1 MDYRQI
7 PGTELNVSRVCIG
20 TMTFGG
26 QMDLAGAEAAVA
38 YALERGVNFI
48 DTADIY
54 PPTKPTATEPIV
66 GSAIRGR
73 RHQVILASKT
83 GGPTGPGPDD
93 RGLGKKHLT
102 QAVEDSL
109 RRLQTDYLDLYY
121 AHFPD
126 KNVAPEELIETMN
139 GLIQAGKIRYYGIS
153 NFPAWQV
160 CEMVLKAREMGLQPP
175 VATEN
180 VYNLL
185 TRSIES
191 ELLPMLRKYPM
202 GLITY
207 NPLAGG
213 MLSGKYKAGEKPEG
227 SRFAVDKGY
236 AARYLSDRNVQA
248 VQAIEELAQ
257 QRGQTVLGLALQW
270 LYQQP
275 EVTSVILGFS
285 RLSQLEQ
292 NLDLLENA
300 PAVPLP
306 EEALLEVWKDLTGN
320 RFPYHHT

>member
-20 TMTFGG
+20 TMTFGN
-26 QMDLAGAEAAVA
+26 QMDLAGAEAAITC
-38 YALERGVNFI
+38 ALERGVNFI

-54 PPTKPTATEPIV
+54 PPTNPTATEPIV
-66 GSAIRGR
+66 GSALKGR
-73 RHQVILASKT
+73 RDRVILASKA

-102 QAVEDSL
+102 KAVDDSL

-126 KNVAPEELIETMN
+126 LSVTPEELIASMN
-139 GLIQAGKIRYYGIS
+139 DLIRAGKIRYYGIS

-160 CEMVLKAREMGLQPP
+160 CELVLKAREMGLQPP

-185 TRSIES
+185 TRSIEP
-191 ELLPMLRKYPM
+191 ELLPVLRKYPT
-202 GLITY
+202 GLVTY

-213 MLSGKYKAGEKPEG
+213 MLSGKYRGGKKPAD
-227 SRFAVDKGY
+227 SRFALDKGY
-236 AARYLSDRNVQA
+236 AARYYSDRNLQA
-248 VQAIEELAQ
+248 VQAIEELAG

-270 LYQQP
+270 VYEQP

-285 RLSQLEQ
+285 RVSQLEQ
-292 NLDLLENA
+292 NLDLLESA
-300 PAVPLP
+300 PKTPLP
-306 EEALLEVWKDLTGN
+306 EAELLQIWKDLTGN
-320 RFPYHHT
+320 RFAYHHT